1 MYTCTYNLTFNS
13 FPALPFL
20 FLSPGC
26 LKLISVP
33 LHVKISPCKIL
44 SSLHTPVKFYNFGP
58 ASSRALEDVKL
69 CFSLSRAILCSS
81 VSLSR
86 VHINPSIH
94 TPVLIHVCSSGLFF
108 SFPFINVI
116 LV

>member
-69 CFSLSRAILCSS
+69 CASLSQEPYSAPLYLFHGYIL
-81 VSLSR
+81 
-86 VHINPSIH
+86 IQAF
-94 TPVLIHVCSSGLFF
+94 TPQF
-108 SFPFINVI
+108 SFMYAQVGFFFRF
-116 LV
+116 LL